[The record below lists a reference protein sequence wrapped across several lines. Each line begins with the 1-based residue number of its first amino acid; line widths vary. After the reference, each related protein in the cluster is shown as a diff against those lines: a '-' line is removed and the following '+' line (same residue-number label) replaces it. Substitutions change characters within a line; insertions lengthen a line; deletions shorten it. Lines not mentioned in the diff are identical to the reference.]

1 MCEIVVNDLFDEI
14 INENNRL
21 CNQLVFAMKCLDVL
35 QTFETFIRKV
45 MTFKTIIINEQQ
57 LSSQD
62 IQTLDQLDN
71 QLTDVLT
78 QLKQRSV
85 RNVKSYEKQLIS
97 GKADQMSGEE
107 LVNKSRVNINN
118 QLTVS
123 PKVISIKV
131 LKLQTINDSI
141 KSKQQSD
148 ENERQTQ
155 KLTDNSHEMPFPCYV
170 INCDYKSCDIPGLIS
185 HLKTSHSITSIQCTH
200 EGCTQ
205 LFGDQHDLNRHLQLK
220 HKTINKNVKKSID
233 KITNKSQI
241 IRKSQKINRLVTNQ
255 MNINN
260 TDNEVKTQLDCIKKK
275 FNCFVENCYYNCLN
289 VNELVNHLKIRHS
302 ITNYI
307 QCTCDGCQQLFVD
320 EKQLKSHV
328 SDEHKIYDSSLIVI
342 PNDCNKR
349 QKSKTIN
356 PFDCKQLF
364 KCDYKDC
371 GEMFKTYFQ
380 FDKHMKCHPIDE
392 SVSQDCVVKTTKT
405 DVFECLDCNLK
416 FKTDWELDLHTNVIH
431 KKLYSIKCHIE
442 GCDKLFDATVNQRFS
457 QYYKRHVLTHFNSN
471 PFKCDYEGCDKQ
483 YLCRSSF
490 YKHRR
495 SHTNPIVTC
504 DWPGCDFR
512 TPFNYIL
519 KYHQNNKHLKDRPQ
533 LKCHLDGCTYSTL
546 SKGCLRSHIRYRH
559 GNKKFMCDHNDCQ
572 KSYKTIF
579 DLNLHKSR
587 FHNNNINNSTYRCSW
602 PGCVFETKYK
612 PYLSQHQL
620 IHSDEKNYRCEHPGC
635 QFRAKQQK
643 SIISH
648 RKSHQTG
655 KNYMCSWPECGR
667 LYKSD
672 YSLRVHMQY
681 HRNTNYVCQWAGC
694 SYRTHIKS
702 NLKTHINIKHE
713 KLRYCCDYEGCD
725 RVFKAKCTLRYHKL
739 SVHEKQSTDKY
750 QCSWPGCEY
759 STWNLRALNS
769 HELIH
774 SSVRKYRCD
783 YNGCE
788 FATNQKNYL
797 NSHQKRH
804 STELKYRCSWP
815 DCHKRYKSQEV
826 LKSHEV
832 IHSEP
837 KYVCHWEDF
846 IQT

>member
-78 QLKQRSV
+78 QLKQRSAQS
-85 RNVKSYEKQLIS
+85 VKSYEKQLIS
-97 GKADQMSGEE
+97 GKADQMSGKE

-131 LKLQTINDSI
+131 LKLPTINDSI
-141 KSKQQSD
+141 KSRQQSD

-155 KLTDNSHEMPFPCYV
+155 QMTDNSHEKPFPCYV

-185 HLKTSHSITSIQCTH
+185 HLKTNHSITSIQCTH

-241 IRKSQKINRLVTNQ
+241 TRKSQKINRLVTNQ

-275 FNCFVENCYYNCLN
+275 FNCFAENCYYNCLN
-289 VNELVNHLKIRHS
+289 VNELANHLKIRHS

-307 QCTCDGCQQLFVD
+307 QCTFDGCQQLFVD

-371 GEMFKTYFQ
+371 GEMLKTYFQ
-380 FDKHMKCHPIDE
+380 FDKHMKCHPIGE
-392 SVSQDCVVKTTKT
+392 SQSLETHLIKQKYKINRQYRCNYNGCDR
-405 DVFECLDCNLK
+405 VFK
-416 FKTDWELDLHTNVIH
+416 FNNSLITH
-431 KKLYSIKCHIE
+431 KITHNMKGSKLY
-442 GCDKLFDATVNQRFS
+442 R
-457 QYYKRHVLTHFNSN
+457 
-471 PFKCDYEGCDKQ
+471 
-483 YLCRSSF
+483 
-490 YKHRR
+490 
-495 SHTNPIVTC
+495 
-504 DWPGCDFR
+504 
-512 TPFNYIL
+512 
-519 KYHQNNKHLKDRPQ
+519 
-533 LKCHLDGCTYSTL
+533 
-546 SKGCLRSHIRYRH
+546 CLRPECEY
-559 GNKKFMCDHNDCQ
+559 
-572 KSYKTIF
+572 KSYFSCAFK
-579 DLNLHKSR
+579 R
-587 FHNNNINNSTYRCSW
+587 
-602 PGCVFETKYK
+602 
-612 PYLSQHQL
+612 HQL
-620 IHSDEKNYRCEHPGC
+620 IHSDVRDYPCDYPGCQYRAKEMQIITKHKKIRHFTNEKNYRCSWSGC
-635 QFRAKQQK
+635 AKQFK
-643 SIISH
+643 TADTLRNHTRFKHLIAEED
-648 RKSHQTG
+648 RK
-655 KNYMCSWPECGR
+655 KFR
-667 LYKSD
+667 
-672 YSLRVHMQY
+672 
-681 HRNTNYVCQWAGC
+681 
-694 SYRTHIKS
+694 
-702 NLKTHINIKHE
+702 
-713 KLRYCCDYEGCD
+713 CDYDGCD
-725 RVFKAKCTLRYHKL
+725 RVFNSKWNLQYHTI
-739 SVHEKQSTDKY
+739 SVHEKQAKIY
-750 QCSWPGCEY
+750 QCSWPGCDY
-759 STWNLRALNS
+759 TTKHYVSLGQ
-769 HELIH
+769 HERIH
-774 SSVRKYRCD
+774 KPMKDIRCD
-783 YNGCE
+783 YDGCN
-788 FATNQKNYL
+788 FTTKYS
-797 NSHQKRH
+797 SHLKCHRDIH
-804 STELKYRCSWP
+804 STEPKYRCSWP
-815 DCHKRYKSQEV
+815 DCNKQFKTLAV
-826 LKSHEV
+826 FKSHEV

-837 KYVCHWEDF
+837 KYVCDWKDCQFRTYWSYNLKSHLNRKHLKKLLK
-846 IQT
+846 